1 MCCSQHAE
9 KNNYIREKNTADPHY
24 KKKKNFNLQKYFT
37 YLKNIYLIIKMHVHM
52 FLLDGYT

>member
-1 MCCSQHAE
+1 MQKKTIISE
-9 KNNYIREKNTADPHY
+9 KKTLQTLTI

-37 YLKNIYLIIKMHVHM
+37 YLKKIYLIIKMHVHM